1 MCFSVS
7 KLCHLAT
14 TAFTRCEVMNCTAR
28 QKKNSLLYCV
38 SESGSGS
45 GSDSEQERP
54 RSASN
59 ASGSGSDSER
69 ERDDDDE
76 EGQEAGKPSMNKVCA
91 CVLLLIKQCGSKF
104 CSVRVDNI

>member
-1 MCFSVS
+1 MGH
-7 KLCHLAT
+7 KTNLPLC
-14 TAFTRCEVMNCTAR
+14 
-28 QKKNSLLYCV
+28 CV

-59 ASGSGSDSER
+59 ASGSGSGSGSER

-76 EGQEAGKPSMNKVCA
+76 EEGQEGGKPSINKVCA
-91 CVLLLIKQCGSKF
+91 SVCMGAVNGHACLMPLKIFTSLCHFYNAEQTPLSFLLIGA
-104 CSVRVDNI
+104 VW

>member
-1 MCFSVS
+1 MAYFVCALNQRSTQQE
-7 KLCHLAT
+7 L
-14 TAFTRCEVMNCTAR
+14 
-28 QKKNSLLYCV
+28 NSLLCCA

-69 ERDDDDE
+69 ERDDDDDDD
-76 EGQEAGKPSMNKVCA
+76 GQEAGKPSMNKVCS
-91 CVLLLIKQCGSKF
+91 CF
-104 CSVRVDNI
+104 

>member
-1 MCFSVS
+1 MFLNV
-7 KLCHLAT
+7 
-14 TAFTRCEVMNCTAR
+14 
-28 QKKNSLLYCV
+28 LLSNPNIHPLWTHELYFVPEEKQFFLLFV

-59 ASGSGSDSER
+59 ASGSGSDSDR

-76 EGQEAGKPSMNKVCA
+76 DDGQEAGKPSMNKVC
-91 CVLLLIKQCGSKF
+91 VCGTLHKT
-104 CSVRVDNI
+104 VWV